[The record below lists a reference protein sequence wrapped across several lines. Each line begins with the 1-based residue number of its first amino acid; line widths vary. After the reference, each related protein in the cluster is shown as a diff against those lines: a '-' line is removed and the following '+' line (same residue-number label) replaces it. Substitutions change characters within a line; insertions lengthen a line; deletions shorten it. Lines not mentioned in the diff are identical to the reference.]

1 MTNYRV
7 WLDTLTAN
15 NGLTKE
21 HLEHIIAN
29 GMTVVTANTAI
40 DVALFQ
46 ENQHW
51 FEKMLIHQ
59 HIIIEIWHM
68 PDEMVSKPFY
78 WSSCSQETAAA
89 ETLFDA
95 VEDLP
100 NGADI
105 LDVADLVEA
114 YGIEKGKWPMGKWVP
129 PTPLSADIAKQ
140 LGLDASM
147 ATRTDVLNA
156 AKKANL
162 MKVFDAYNIGY
173 NRGLALQHN
182 CEGIINSDGSVTP
195 L

>member
-1 MTNYRV
+1 MKLAV
-7 WLDTLTAN
+7 VPGSFDPVTLGHVDIIRRAAVLFDKVVVAAMINSEKQYHFTAEERIQF
-15 NGLTKE
+15 LK
-21 HLEHIIAN
+21 
-29 GMTVVTANTAI
+29 
-40 DVALFQ
+40 
-46 ENQHW
+46 
-51 FEKMLIHQ
+51 
-59 HIIIEIWHM
+59 
-68 PDEMVSKPFY
+68 
-78 WSSCSQETAAA
+78 
-89 ETLFDA
+89 DA

-140 LGLDASM
+140 LGLDAST

-156 AKKANL
+156 AKKADL